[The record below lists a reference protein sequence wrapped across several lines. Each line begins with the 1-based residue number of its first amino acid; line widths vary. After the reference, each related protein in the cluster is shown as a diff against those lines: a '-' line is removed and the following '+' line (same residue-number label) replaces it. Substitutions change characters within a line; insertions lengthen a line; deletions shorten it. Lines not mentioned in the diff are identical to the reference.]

1 MMLKKIVYAL
11 AGVSLLACSNS
22 DDPYQQTSAALGEQV
37 IYRAH
42 QQWQSS
48 NQQLASSAQAFCQG
62 EQDLAQTRDDFLQA
76 QHAWAALQPL
86 LIGPLNEGNRAW
98 QVQFWPDKK
107 NLVARQVKQFL
118 KANPEPDLAAVE
130 RGSVVIQ
137 GLSAYE
143 YVVFDAEIDLSDATQ
158 KQRYCPL
165 LQNIAVHQQQLADE
179 VVGKWQGKDGMLAQ
193 LTAFPNQRYAEPVE
207 ALTAILQA
215 QVISLDGLK
224 KKLGTPLGRSN
235 KDIAQPYQAQSWRS
249 HASLN
254 NLSAEVESALAL
266 WQGVEAYSLR
276 SLLTAEHADL
286 VKQIDAAYLQAQQ
299 ELAAFKQPLSEL
311 LQDQQQ
317 RKALFTLYESFDR
330 LHRLHEK
337 EVARA
342 LGVQLGF
349 NAHDG
354 D

>member
-1 MMLKKIVYAL
+1 MFKKIVYAV
-11 AGVSLLACSNS
+11 ASVSLLACTNS
-22 DDPYQQTSAALGEQV
+22 ADPYQQTSAALAEQV

-42 QQWQSS
+42 QDWQAS
-48 NQQLASSAQAFCQG
+48 NQQLLSSTKEFCQG
-62 EQDLAQTRDDFLQA
+62 EQNLAQTREEFLQT

-86 LIGPLNEGNRAW
+86 LVGPLNEGNRTW

-107 NLVARQVKQFL
+107 NLVARQIKQFL
-118 KANPEPDLAAVE
+118 KANPEYTLADLQS
-130 RGSVVIQ
+130 GSVVIQ

-143 YVVFDAEIDLSDATQ
+143 YLLFDQDVDFADTSQ

-165 LQNIAVHQQQLADE
+165 LEQIAVNQQQLSDE
-179 VVGKWQGKDGMLAQ
+179 VVSQWQGSEGMLAQ
-193 LTAFPNQRYAEPVE
+193 LTTFPNQRYAEPLE

-224 KKLGTPLGRSN
+224 RKLGAPLGRSN
-235 KDIAQPYQAQSWRS
+235 KNIAQPYQAQSWRS
-249 HASLN
+249 QASLN
-254 NLSAEVESALAL
+254 NLSAELNSALAL
-266 WQGVEAYSLR
+266 WQGADEYALR

-299 ELAAFKQPLSEL
+299 ELAAFKQPLTVL
-311 LQDQQQ
+311 LGDEQQ
-317 RKALFTLYESFDR
+317 RQALLALYDSFDR
-330 LHRLHEK
+330 VHRLHEDK
-337 EVARA
+337 LARA

-349 NAHDG
+349 NANDG

>member
-1 MMLKKIVYAL
+1 M
-11 AGVSLLACSNS
+11 
-22 DDPYQQTSAALGEQV
+22 
-37 IYRAH
+37 
-42 QQWQSS
+42 
-48 NQQLASSAQAFCQG
+48 
-62 EQDLAQTRDDFLQA
+62 
-76 QHAWAALQPL
+76 
-86 LIGPLNEGNRAW
+86 
-98 QVQFWPDKK
+98 
-107 NLVARQVKQFL
+107 KQFL
-118 KANPEPDLAAVE
+118 KANPEPSLASIE
-130 RGSVVIQ
+130 RASVVVQ

-143 YVVFDAEIDLSDATQ
+143 YVLFDPELDLADSAQ

-165 LQNIAVHQQQLADE
+165 LENIAAHQQKLADE
-179 VVGKWQGKDGMLAQ
+179 VVAQWQGEQGMLAQ
-193 LTAFPNQRYAEPVE
+193 LSTFPNQRYAEPLE

-224 KKLGTPLGRSN
+224 KKLGTPLGRSI

-249 HASLN
+249 QASLS
-254 NLSAEVESALAL
+254 NLSAEVESALAM
-266 WQGVEAYSLR
+266 WQGAEQHSIRA
-276 SLLTAEHADL
+276 LLAAEHADL

-299 ELAAFKQPLSEL
+299 ELAAFKQPLTLL
-311 LQDQQQ
+311 LQDEQQ
-317 RKALFTLYESFDR
+317 RQALFSLYDSFDR

>member
-1 MMLKKIVYAL
+1 MFKKVIYAL
-11 AGVSLLACSNS
+11 ASVSLLACSNS
-22 DDPYQQTSAALGEQV
+22 GDPYQQTSAALAEQV

-42 QQWQSS
+42 QDWQAS
-48 NQQLASSAQAFCQG
+48 NQNLLSSAQAFCQG
-62 EQDLAQTRDDFLQA
+62 EQDLAQTREDFLQA
-76 QHAWAALQPL
+76 QHSWAALQPL

-107 NLVARQVKQFL
+107 NLVARQVQQFL
-118 KANPEPDLAAVE
+118 KANPEPSLANLE
-130 RGSVVIQ
+130 RASVVVQ

-143 YVVFDAEIDLSDATQ
+143 YVLFDPELDLADAAQ

-165 LQNIAVHQQQLADE
+165 LENIAAHQQKLVNDVLTQ
-179 VVGKWQGKDGMLAQ
+179 WQGEQGMLAQ
-193 LTAFPNQRYAEPVE
+193 LTTFPNERYAEPLE
-207 ALTAILQA
+207 ALTAIVQA

-224 KKLGTPLGRSN
+224 KKLGTPLGRSI

-249 HASLN
+249 QASLS
-254 NLSAEVESALAL
+254 NLSAEVDSALAI
-266 WQGVEAYSLR
+266 WQGAEQHSIRA
-276 SLLTAEHADL
+276 LLAAEHADL

-299 ELAAFKQPLSEL
+299 ELAAFKQPLTLL
-311 LQDQQQ
+311 LQDEQQ
-317 RKALFTLYESFDR
+317 RQALFSLYDSFDR

-337 EVARA
+337 DVARA

>member
-1 MMLKKIVYAL
+1 MLKKLVYAL

-22 DDPYQQTSAALGEQV
+22 ADPYQQTSAALGEQV

-42 QQWQSS
+42 QQWQAS
-48 NQQLASSAQAFCQG
+48 NQQLVSSAQAFCQG

-86 LIGPLNEGNRAW
+86 LIGPLNEGNRTW

-118 KANPEPDLAAVE
+118 KANPEPNLAAVE
-130 RGSVVIQ
+130 RASVVVQ

-143 YVVFDAEIDLSDATQ
+143 YVMFDPEMDLSDATQ

-179 VVGKWQGKDGMLAQ
+179 VVGQWQGKDGMLAQ
-193 LTAFPNQRYAEPVE
+193 LTAFPNQRYAEPLE

-249 HASLN
+249 EASLS

-266 WQGVEAYSLR
+266 WQGVDTHSLR
-276 SLLTAEHADL
+276 SLLAAENTDL

-299 ELAAFKQPLSEL
+299 ELAAFKQPLNEL
-311 LQDQQQ
+311 LKDAQQ
-317 RKALFTLYESFDR
+317 RKALFALYESFDR

>member
-1 MMLKKIVYAL
+1 MLKKLVYVL
-11 AGVSLLACSNS
+11 ASVSLLACSSS

-42 QQWQSS
+42 QQWQAS

-62 EQDLAQTRDDFLQA
+62 EQSLAQTRDSFLQA

-86 LIGPLNEGNRAW
+86 LIGPLNEGNRTW

-118 KANPEPDLAAVE
+118 KANPEPSLADVQ
-130 RGSVVIQ
+130 RGSVVVQ

-143 YVVFDAEIDLSDATQ
+143 YVVFDPQIDLSDAAQ

-165 LQNIAVHQQQLADE
+165 LQQVAVHQQQLADD
-179 VVGKWQGKDGMLAQ
+179 VVGQWQGKDGMLAQ
-193 LTAFPNQRYAEPVE
+193 LTTFPNQRYAEPLE

-224 KKLGTPLGRSN
+224 KKLGTPLGRSDKN
-235 KDIAQPYQAQSWRS
+235 IAQPYQAQSWRS
-249 HASLN
+249 QASLS

-266 WQGVEAYSLR
+266 WQGVDTHSLR
-276 SLLTAEHADL
+276 SLLAIEHTDL

-299 ELAAFKQPLSEL
+299 ELAAFKQPLTAL
-311 LQDQQQ
+311 LADEQQ
-317 RKALFTLYESFDR
+317 RQALFTLYDSFDR

-337 EVARA
+337 EVAQA

>member
-1 MMLKKIVYAL
+1 MLKKLVYAL
-11 AGVSLLACSNS
+11 ASVSLLACSSS

-42 QQWQSS
+42 QQWQAS
-48 NQQLASSAQAFCQG
+48 NQQLVGSAQEFCQG
-62 EQDLAQTRDDFLQA
+62 EQDLAQTRNDFLRA
-76 QHAWAALQPL
+76 QQAWAVLQPL

-130 RGSVVIQ
+130 RASVVVQ

-143 YVVFDAEIDLSDATQ
+143 YVLFDAEIDLSDNAQ

-165 LQNIAVHQQQLADE
+165 LQNIALHQQRLANE
-179 VVGKWQGKDGMLAQ
+179 VIGQWQGKDGMLAQ
-193 LTAFPNQRYAEPVE
+193 LTTFPNQRYAEPLE

-224 KKLGTPLGRSN
+224 KKLGTPLGRSDKN
-235 KDIAQPYQAQSWRS
+235 IAQPYQAQSWRS
-249 HASLN
+249 QASLS

-266 WQGVEAYSLR
+266 WQGVDTHSLR
-276 SLLTAEHADL
+276 SLLAIEHADL
-286 VKQIDAAYLQAQQ
+286 VKHIDAAYLQAQQ
-299 ELAAFKQPLSEL
+299 ELAAFKQPLTAL
-311 LQDQQQ
+311 LADEQQ
-317 RKALFTLYESFDR
+317 RQALFTLYDSFDR

-337 EVARA
+337 EVAQA

>member
-1 MMLKKIVYAL
+1 MMLKKIVYGL

-22 DDPYQQTSAALGEQV
+22 GDPYQQTSAALGEQV
-37 IYRAH
+37 IYQAH
-42 QQWQSS
+42 QQWQAS
-48 NQQLASSAQAFCQG
+48 NQQLVSSAQAFCQDG
-62 EQDLAQTRDDFLQA
+62 QDLTQTRDDFLHA

-118 KANPEPDLAAVE
+118 KANPEPSLADVD

-143 YVVFDAEIDLSDATQ
+143 YLVFDPEIDLGDAMQ

-179 VVGKWQGKDGMLAQ
+179 VVGQWQDQDGMLAQ
-193 LTAFPNQRYAEPVE
+193 LTAFPNQRYAEPLE

-224 KKLGTPLGRSN
+224 KKLGTPLGRTS
-235 KDIAQPYQAQSWRS
+235 KDIVQPYQAQSWRS
-249 HASLN
+249 QASLS

-266 WQGVEAYSLR
+266 WQGVDTHSLR
-276 SLLTAEHADL
+276 SLLTTEHAEL
-286 VKQIDAAYLQAQQ
+286 VKQIDAAYLQAQH

-311 LQDQQQ
+311 LQDEQQ

>member
-1 MMLKKIVYAL
+1 MMLKKLVYAL

-22 DDPYQQTSAALGEQV
+22 ADPYQQTSAALGEQV

-42 QQWQSS
+42 QQWQAS
-48 NQQLASSAQAFCQG
+48 NQQLVSSAQAFCQG

-86 LIGPLNEGNRAW
+86 LIGPLNEGNRTW

-118 KANPEPDLAAVE
+118 KANPEPNLAAVE
-130 RGSVVIQ
+130 RASVVVQ

-143 YVVFDAEIDLSDATQ
+143 YVMFDPEMDLSDATQ

-179 VVGKWQGKDGMLAQ
+179 VVGQWQGKDGMLAQ
-193 LTAFPNQRYAEPVE
+193 LTAFPNQRYAEPLE

-249 HASLN
+249 EASLS

-266 WQGVEAYSLR
+266 WQGVDTHSLR
-276 SLLTAEHADL
+276 SLLAAENTDL

-299 ELAAFKQPLSEL
+299 ELAAFKQPLNEL
-311 LQDQQQ
+311 LKDAQQ
-317 RKALFTLYESFDR
+317 RKALFALYESFDR